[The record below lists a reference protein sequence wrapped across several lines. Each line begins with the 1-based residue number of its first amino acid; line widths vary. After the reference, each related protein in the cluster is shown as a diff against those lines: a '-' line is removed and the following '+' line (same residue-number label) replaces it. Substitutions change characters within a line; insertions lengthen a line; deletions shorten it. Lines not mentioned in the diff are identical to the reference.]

1 MRSKESL
8 KKQVLKAID
17 DQADAIVAIG
27 DSVWKNPESGYREV
41 KTGKLAVKT
50 LRGLGLATRDGLALT
65 GARADLDSGRPGPV
79 LALLGEMDALVIPS
93 HPEAD
98 PVTGAAHACGHNTH
112 IAGMLGAAMGLVK
125 ADAAND
131 LAGKIAF
138 ITAPAEE
145 CIELDYRTKLIAD
158 GKIEFLGGKQQLIA
172 EGVFDDVDLAAMI
185 HVGCYN
191 LPQFNGFVM
200 KDITFHGKACHAAS
214 PGNGVNAMHAAT
226 LAINAIGL
234 LRETFSGD
242 ATIRVHGIITDG
254 GKAANIIPDTVRLE
268 YQVRTNDLKKLNELS
283 DRVDWALR
291 GAAIALGAK
300 VEINTLPGYLP
311 MIESPAMTKLY
322 HDAIKRH
329 APEAILP
336 TPQFS
341 GGSSD
346 MGDVSQIVPA
356 IHGGVPGCSGT
367 GHGIDYKIS
376 DPVNACVGAAKILA
390 MMAID
395 MLYGKATAA
404 KDIMKE
410 KDTKMSINDYLA
422 RLRSFA
428 AHNTYGRDN

>member
-17 DQADAIVAIG
+17 EQRDAIIAIG
-27 DSVWKNPESGYREV
+27 DKVWKNPESGYREV

-50 LRGLGLATRDGLALT
+50 LRGLGLPTRDGLALT

-79 LALLGEMDALVIPS
+79 LALLGEMDALIIPS
-93 HPEAD
+93 HPDAD
-98 PVTGAAHACGHNTH
+98 PASGAAHACGHKTH

-125 ADAAND
+125 ANAAKE

-145 CIELDYRTKLIAD
+145 CIELDYRTKLIAE

-172 EGVFDDVDLAAMI
+172 EGVFDDVDLAAML
-185 HVGCYN
+185 HVGTYN
-191 LPQFNGFVM
+191 LPEFNGFVM
-200 KDITFHGKACHAAS
+200 KDICFHGKACHAAI

-254 GKAANIIPDTVRLE
+254 GKATNIIPDTVRLE
-268 YQVRTNDLKKLNELS
+268 YQVRTNDLKKLSELS
-283 DRVDWALR
+283 ERVDWALR

-300 VEINTLPGYLP
+300 VEINTLPGYQP
-311 MIESPAMTKLY
+311 MIESPAMIKVY

-329 APEAILP
+329 APEATLP
-336 TPQFS
+336 TPQF
-341 GGSSD
+341 GAGSSD

-376 DPVNACVGAAKILA
+376 NPESACVGAAKILA
-390 MMAID
+390 LMAID
-395 MLYGKATAA
+395 MLYGKADGARE
-404 KDIMKE
+404 IMKE
-410 KDTKMSINDYLA
+410 KESKLSIPDYLA

-428 AHNTYGRDN
+428 SHKTYDRES